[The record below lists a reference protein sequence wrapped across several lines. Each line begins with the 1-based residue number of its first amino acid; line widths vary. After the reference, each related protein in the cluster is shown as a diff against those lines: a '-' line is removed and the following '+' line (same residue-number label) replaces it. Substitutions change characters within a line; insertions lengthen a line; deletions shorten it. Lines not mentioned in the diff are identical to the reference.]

1 MRGIVLFKDVGIFE
15 RSWLQCSVFR
25 GKAYCLHD
33 NAGVVGST
41 DGGFNKG
48 NIVLEKGESLN
59 KNEASLAHNNA
70 IEVWMAE
77 QKRKKASF
85 HHHLCSKCLR

>member
-1 MRGIVLFKDVGIFE
+1 MV
-15 RSWLQCSVFR
+15 
-25 GKAYCLHD
+25 
-33 NAGVVGST
+33 ST

-48 NIVLEKGESLN
+48 NIVLEKGKSLN
-59 KNEASLAHNNA
+59 KSEASLAHNNA
-70 IEVWMAE
+70 MKVRMEG